1 MAFDPIALATQYA
14 GARLDQATQPFT
26 DPTGYMNNR
35 LQQDFGV
42 DMDGNVK
49 PKSTTITNND
59 DGTKT
64 ITQKHEVTPE
74 TTPAPA
80 AAPAYQLPV
89 GGPQAMASP
98 PGEASYTPPA
108 PAMTPPAPAM
118 TPPAPAMTPPAP
130 AMTPPA
136 QTSQVQN
143 AGLNNTH

>member
-1 MAFDPIALATQYA
+1 MAFDPIDLATKYA
-14 GARLDQATQPFT
+14 SARLDQATQLFT
-26 DPTGYMNNR
+26 DPTGYTNNR
-35 LQQDFGV
+35 LQQDFGI
-42 DMDGNVK
+42 DMNGNVK

-98 PGEASYTPPA
+98 PGEASYTPPVNG
-108 PAMTPPAPAM
+108 PQAMASPPGEASY
-118 TPPAPAMTPPAP
+118 TPPAP

-143 AGLNNTH
+143 AGLNNTP